1 MDRYDNDNGDDKCG
15 LPNQVLQFGL
25 VSSSICKPT
34 ASTWFGKLN
43 YLQPLS
49 WQAMSMEISIDLII
63 INLDRTLH
71 LVQVRH
77 LNVGFPSDVTTSNCT
92 LQ

>member
-1 MDRYDNDNGDDKCG
+1 MDIKLLGSVKDFRCQSVMDRYDNDNGDDKCG

-49 WQAMSMEISIDLII
+49 WQAMSMEIS
-63 INLDRTLH
+63 NQT
-71 LVQVRH
+71 
-77 LNVGFPSDVTTSNCT
+77 
-92 LQ
+92 